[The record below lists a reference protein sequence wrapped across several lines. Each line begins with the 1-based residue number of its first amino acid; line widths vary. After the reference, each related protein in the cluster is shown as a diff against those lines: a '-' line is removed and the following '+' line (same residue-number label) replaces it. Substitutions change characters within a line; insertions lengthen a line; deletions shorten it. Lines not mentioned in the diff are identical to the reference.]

1 MAAALNLA
9 DLALIRITG
18 AVATAI
24 VYLAAFAWKI
34 RRRRPCV
41 KVNSRPPEAAEG
53 LTSQGTRVFDL
64 PRTKDLRVEKVRSWY
79 EEMIGEYD
87 KETRYSKLGWRFP
100 LTCEPLVPAAL
111 VLALLAGA
119 VAAGTDKPS
128 WVDIV
133 SGAGLALAT
142 VIGTA
147 ICGWTWWRMSDTL
160 FAFLRTFMLVTKDPP
175 ANRARCELA

>member
-1 MAAALNLA
+1 VKDALL
-9 DLALIRITG
+9 LAL
-18 AVATAI
+18 V
-24 VYLAAFAWKI
+24 
-34 RRRRPCV
+34 
-41 KVNSRPPEAAEG
+41 
-53 LTSQGTRVFDL
+53 
-64 PRTKDLRVEKVRSWY
+64 
-79 EEMIGEYD
+79 
-87 KETRYSKLGWRFP
+87 
-100 LTCEPLVPAAL
+100 
-111 VLALLAGA
+111 AGA
-119 VAAGTDKPS
+119 IAASTDERW